1 MPTHRYLLKGE
12 SERELMQ
19 ALKVGV
25 VGVGSLGQHH
35 ARIYAGLPETRLVG
49 VADTNAARSTEIAEK
64 YQCLARTD
72 FRDLLEGVDAM
83 SIVVPT
89 SLHYAIAKEC
99 LKAGIHILVEKPIT
113 VTVTEAEDLIRRAS
127 DRGVILQVGHIER
140 FNAAFRASR
149 GAIKTPRL
157 IECRRWAPFSSRG
170 TDVDVVLDLMIHDL
184 DIVLS
189 LVDAEVEDVEAYG
202 LALVSPTTDVAH
214 ARVVFRNG
222 CVAVL
227 SASRVA
233 DTKVRQIRVY
243 EPESFL
249 VVDLVEQAAR
259 IGRRAMSSGGYPEIV
274 TEVVRGDGQEPLK
287 LELQEFV
294 ESVNGG
300 AAPQASGQE
309 GAAALRLAAAIM
321 DDIRR
326 PSAH

>member
-1 MPTHRYLLKGE
+1 MKQLR
-12 SERELMQ
+12 
-19 ALKVGV
+19 VGV
-25 VGVGSLGQHH
+25 IGVGSLGQHH
-35 ARIYAGLPETRLVG
+35 ARIYAGLPEIRLVG
-49 VADTNAARSTEIAEK
+49 VADTNAARATEIAEK

-72 FRDLLEGVDAM
+72 FRELLGGVDAM

-89 SLHYAIAKEC
+89 PLHYAIAKEC
-99 LKAGIHILVEKPIT
+99 LKAGIHTLVEKPIT
-113 VTVTEAEDLIRRAS
+113 VTVAEAEDLIRRAS
-127 DRGVILQVGHIER
+127 DTGVILQVGHIER

-149 GAIKTPRL
+149 GAIKMPRL
-157 IECRRWAPFSSRG
+157 IECRRWAPFTSRG
-170 TDVDVVLDLMIHDL
+170 ADVDVVLDLMIHDL

-189 LVDAEVEDVEAYG
+189 LVDGEVEDVEAYG

-214 ARVVFRNG
+214 ARVVFHNG

-233 DTKVRQIRVY
+233 ETKVRQIRVY

-287 LELQEFV
+287 LELEAFV
-294 ESVNGG
+294 QSVKGG
-300 AAPQASGQE
+300 AVPQASGQE